1 MLPTKPEILPAPPG
15 IQLSRELVTLQTKL
29 EMLPAPLGI
38 QLSREPRELVT
49 PLKTNGILP
58 ARELL
63 MLPLTART
71 RATKPRTLLEAH

>member
-29 EMLPAPLGI
+29 EMLPAPPGI
-38 QLSREPRELVT
+38 QLSRE
-49 PLKTNGILP
+49 
-58 ARELL
+58 LL
-63 MLPLTART
+63 MLLLTART